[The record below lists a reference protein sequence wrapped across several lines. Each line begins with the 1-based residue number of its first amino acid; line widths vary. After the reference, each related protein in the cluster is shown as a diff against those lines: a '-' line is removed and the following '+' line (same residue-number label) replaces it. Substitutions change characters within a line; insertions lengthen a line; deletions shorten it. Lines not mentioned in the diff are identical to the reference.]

1 MGWGNPKKTK
11 KYAKWGK
18 APAKASHSSWPKTNI
33 TPKSSSVLQ
42 KKREASIEVIIFN
55 FEFV

>member
-1 MGWGNPKKTK
+1 MGWGNPKKTE

-33 TPKSSSVLQ
+33 TPKSSPVLQ
-42 KKREASIEVIIFN
+42 KEREAAIEVIIFN
-55 FEFV
+55 F